1 MYKET
6 GNRFV
11 VAWGREGIGI
21 NSKWHEGS
29 YGGNGNILKLIYVGM
44 AASLGKFAKNS
55 SNRILEMS
63 ELYNVLNLIQ

>member
-29 YGGNGNILKLIYVGM
+29 YGGNGNILKLIYGDGC
-44 AASLGKFAKNS
+44 LGKFAKNS